1 MSQTIEA
8 PKISMPKAK
17 AALPQPP
24 KVIKKKNDNFALSSI
39 GSKNLIKKY
48 YYQVIIINNQKG

>member
-48 YYQVIIINNQKG
+48 YYY